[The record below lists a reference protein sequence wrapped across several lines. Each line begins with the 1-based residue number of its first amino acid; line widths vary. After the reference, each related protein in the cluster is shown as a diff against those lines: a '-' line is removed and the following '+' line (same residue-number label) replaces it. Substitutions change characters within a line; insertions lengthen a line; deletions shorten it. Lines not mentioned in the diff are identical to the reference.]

1 MSTRRPGIRRREG
14 VVFLSRVELGP
25 RAAEQEAFWREV
37 SQPYGAHQAL
47 WRLLS
52 RGPEQKRDFLFRA
65 EESLGHPSFL
75 VLSAQRPEPPGDGL
89 WRIDSKAFAPVLKPG
104 QRLGFRLRASPVVR
118 RGERVDGKRNKRV
131 HRHDVVMDAAKRAAA
146 VGGTPRDRA
155 MLLHGAGMA
164 WLQGQAKRGG
174 FHLVDSSAD
183 VIGADGIMERDQVSQ
198 PAVRVDGY
206 RQHRILRRGATPI
219 RFSTLEFEGL
229 LEVTDPAALLTR
241 VIAGFGPQKALGCGL
256 MLLRR
261 A

>member
-1 MSTRRPGIRRREG
+1 
-14 VVFLSRVELGP
+14 VFLSRVELGP
-25 RAAEQEAFWREV
+25 RATEQEAFWREV

-52 RGPEQKRDFLFRA
+52 RGPEQKRDFLFRT

-75 VLSAQRPEPPGDGL
+75 VLSAQRPESPGDGL
-89 WRIDSKAFAPVLKPG
+89 WRIDSKAFAPALKAG

-131 HRHDVVMDAAKRAAA
+131 HRHDVVMDAARRAAA
-146 VGGTPRDRA
+146 VGGPTRDRA
-155 MLLHGAGMA
+155 MLQRESGLA
-164 WLQGQAKRGG
+164 WLQGQAQRGG
-174 FHLVDSSAD
+174 FRLVDTSAD
-183 VIGADGIMERDQVSQ
+183 VIGEDGIMERDQASR

-206 RQHRILRRGATPI
+206 RQHRILRRGSTPI

-229 LEVTDPAALLTR
+229 LEVSDPAAFLAR
-241 VIAGFGPQKALGCGL
+241 VIAGLGPQKAFGCGL

-261 A
+261 P